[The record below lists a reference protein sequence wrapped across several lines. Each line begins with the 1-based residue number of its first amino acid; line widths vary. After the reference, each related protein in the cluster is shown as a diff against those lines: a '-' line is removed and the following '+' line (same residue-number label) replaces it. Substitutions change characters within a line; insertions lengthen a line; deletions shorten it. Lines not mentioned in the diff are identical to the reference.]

1 MLLVRHLG
9 MTPQWKVRRKPGG
22 ACWRGWISFF
32 LAAFVLLI
40 APREINL
47 GLCGP
52 LAVRHTSRQV
62 AVAGS
67 PGTHRF
73 LGAEESA
80 THSVPCAIA
89 ADLFPLA
96 LFEVSDAFGIF
107 IEDEPPMDLMLRAN
121 LWFRPPPSL

>member
-1 MLLVRHLG
+1 MLLMRHRR
-9 MTPQWKVRRKPGG
+9 MTPRWKIRRKQGG
-22 ACWRGWISFF
+22 ACWRGYISFF

-47 GLCGP
+47 GLCWP
-52 LAVRHTSRQV
+52 LAVRRTNSQL

-80 THSVPCAIA
+80 TYSVPCAVA
-89 ADLFPLA
+89 ADEFPLA
-96 LFEVSDAFGIF
+96 LLEVSHTFGIF
-107 IEDEPPMDLMLRAN
+107 IEDVRPTDLMLHAHV
-121 LWFRPPPSL
+121 WFRPPPAS